1 MAKKVFL
8 SFEYK
13 KDNWRVQTVR
23 NIGSIESEP
32 LLSSNEWEKV
42 KAKGDRAIEAWI
54 NAEMKD
60 KKCLVVLIGSS
71 TASRKWVKYEIKHAW
86 AEGKAILGIYIHN
99 LKDKDGSQTTKGSNP
114 FSSFTVNKV
123 DLDSIVK
130 TYDPPYTTST
140 YVYDHIK
147 SNIDDWIEKA
157 IDIRAKYD

>member
-42 KAKGDRAIEAWI
+42 KAKGEDAIKAWI
-54 NAEMKD
+54 NKEMKD
-60 KKCLVVLIGSS
+60 KNCLVVLIGST
-71 TASRKWVKYEIKHAW
+71 TASRKWVKYEIKQAW
-86 AEGKAILGIYIHN
+86 NSGKGVLGVYIHN
-99 LKDKDGSQTTKGSNP
+99 LKDKDGYQTSKGSNP
-114 FSSFTVNKV
+114 FDAFNV
-123 DLDSIVK
+123 DGVKLGNIVK
-130 TYDPPYTTST
+130 AYDPPYTTST

-147 SNIDDWIEKA
+147 SNIDSWIDHA
-157 IDIRAKYD
+157 INVRSKYD

>member
-13 KDNWRVQTVR
+13 KDNWRVQTIR

-42 KAKGDRAIEAWI
+42 KAKGDDAIEKWI

-60 KKCLVVLIGSS
+60 KNCLVVLIGST
-71 TASRKWVKYEIKHAW
+71 TAGRKWVKYEIKQAW
-86 AEGKAILGIYIHN
+86 DSGKGVLGIHIHN
-99 LKDKDGSQTTKGSNP
+99 LKDKDGNQTSKGANP
-114 FSSFTVNKV
+114 FETFDV
-123 DLDSIVK
+123 DGAKLSNIVK
-130 TYDPPYTTST
+130 TYDPAYATST

-147 SNIDDWIEKA
+147 SNINDWVDTA
-157 IDIRAKYD
+157 IDIRSKYD